1 MAEVALVMYGA
12 FDQNKLPSVKDLKK
26 GYETTATLKSKL
38 GTSGSGGCRR
48 ENCCHKK
55 AKV

>member
-1 MAEVALVMYGA
+1 MAEDALVMYGA
-12 FDQNKLPSVKDLKK
+12 FDQNKLPSVKDIKK

>member
-1 MAEVALVMYGA
+1 MAEAALVMFEA
-12 FDQNKLPSVKDLKK
+12 FDQNKVPSVRDLKK
-26 GYETTATLKSKL
+26 GYETTETLKKKL
-38 GTSGSGGCRR
+38 GTSATGGCRR